1 MGLIHQFGE
10 MWARTP
16 KNIKNIRAALKKPA
30 RAGVYILY
38 DGATPVYI
46 GKGNIP
52 YRLEKATR
60 NKRKNFWDHFSWY
73 VIKDQALMHD
83 VEVLLL
89 RALPPYLHFLN
100 GQSGNF
106 INEPPATDQH
116 PSDQAAEYITRKK
129 DIRSNK

>member
-1 MGLIHQFGE
+1 

-16 KNIKNIRAALKKPA
+16 KNIKNIRAALKNPA

-73 VIKDQALMHD
+73 VITNESLRHD

-89 RALPPYLHFLN
+89 RTLPPYLRYLTR
-100 GQSGNF
+100 QSGKFTNGHS
-106 INEPPATDQH
+106 ADQH
-116 PSDQAAEYITRKK
+116 PSDLIAEYITRKK
-129 DIRSNK
+129 GIRSSK